1 MTSSIPDPVAAL
13 LDATNAGDLDGFL
26 DSFTAD
32 GAVDD
37 WGRVF
42 AGRAAIKGWSDDEYI
57 GKNMTL
63 AVTSTMSSADGVVVI
78 ADVGGDGFNGPSTFT
93 FTVKGDKVA
102 RMEIRE

>member
-1 MTSSIPDPVAAL
+1 MTTPIPAPVAAL

-26 DSFTAD
+26 DSFTPD
-32 GAVDD
+32 GVVDD

-42 AGRAAIKGWSDDEYI
+42 AGRDAIKGWSDNEYI

-63 AVTSTMSSADGVVVI
+63 DVTSTTSSGDDVVVV
-78 ADVGGDGFNGPSTFT
+78 ATVGGDGFNGPSTFT
-93 FTVKGDKVA
+93 FTVDGDKVA